1 MRIPTLRSVRAV
13 RAVAAPAGAL
23 ALAGLAAGCGSTQ
36 ASNPSSDAT
45 APASAASAAFPVSIR
60 AANGTVKVPARPTAI
75 VSLSPT
81 GTEMLYAIGAGGQ
94 VKAVDSLSD
103 YPPQAPRTKLSAYQP
118 NVEAIVAE
126 KPDLVIEAGDAG
138 QLTKKLAAFSI
149 PVLDLP
155 APANLAGEYA
165 EFAELGRATGHP
177 AQAGHEV
184 ASVRS
189 QLKQIAATAPQH
201 AKPVSYYYELDQT
214 YYSVTSDTFVGQLLG
229 LLGMKSI
236 ADRANGAAS
245 SGGYPQ
251 LSAEYIL
258 KANPDYIILA
268 DTICCHQSAATV
280 AKRPGWSALTAVK
293 QGHVIALNDD
303 IASRWGPRVTDLL
316 RTVET
321 ALARDS
327 SR

>member
-1 MRIPTLRSVRAV
+1 MP
-13 RAVAAPAGAL
+13 G
-23 ALAGLAAGCGSTQ
+23 
-36 ASNPSSDAT
+36 
-45 APASAASAAFPVSIR
+45 
-60 AANGTVKVPARPTAI
+60 RPTAI

-103 YPPQAPRTKLSAYQP
+103 YPPQAPRTKLSAFQP

-126 KPDLVIEAGDAG
+126 KPDLVIEAGDTG

-165 EFAELGRATGHP
+165 EFAELGRATGHL
-177 AQAGHEV
+177 AQAGQEV
-184 ASVRS
+184 ARIRG
-189 QLKQIAATAPQH
+189 QLRQIVAAAPHH
-201 AKPVSYYYELDQT
+201 AKPITYYYELDQT

-236 ADRANGAAS
+236 ADQAKGAAS

-268 DTICCHQSAATV
+268 DTICCHQDAATV
-280 AKRPGWSALTAVK
+280 AERPGLVRADRG
-293 QGHVIALNDD
+293 QG
-303 IASRWGPRVTDLL
+303 GPRHRAERRHRL
-316 RTVET
+316 
-321 ALARDS
+321 ALGAAGHRPAAHRRD
-327 SR
+327 RPGQGLGPVKP